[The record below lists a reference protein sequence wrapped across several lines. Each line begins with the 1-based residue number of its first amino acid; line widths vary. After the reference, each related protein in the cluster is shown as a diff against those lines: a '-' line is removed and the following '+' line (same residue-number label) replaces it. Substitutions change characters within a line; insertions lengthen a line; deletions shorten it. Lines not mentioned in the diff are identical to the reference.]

1 MTRQNCFVGRRLG
14 LESLEGR
21 LLMAANPF
29 GNVQVTVAGGDLI
42 LTGDN
47 LQHDVQIVQTMV
59 QGTPVPGSYF
69 VAPRNGTTINGS
81 TTGQYFINVTHDIR
95 ATLGTNNDR
104 LLLGNGSSND
114 NFIVPN
120 DLFIDTKGGADVV
133 TIDRIAVRDDAT
145 ILTGDGNDSV
155 RFKGSVGAK
164 KADDG
169 ANDLTIDTG
178 ARPDNV
184 VIQDSFV
191 RRNLSVSTGKDSFAD
206 VVDIYF
212 TEIGNNTTITTAG
225 GGDIVDIA
233 DTTFDNDLTVNTGSG
248 NDSVSLNRCEVDE
261 LFANLGLD
269 IDGLKLK
276 DTSGR
281 RATLNGGGG
290 ARHTLANQ
298 QRFS

>member
-81 TTGQYFINVTHDIR
+81 TTGQYFIKVTHDIR

-120 DLFIDTKGGADVV
+120 DLFIDTKGG
-133 TIDRIAVRDDAT
+133 
-145 ILTGDGNDSV
+145 
-155 RFKGSVGAK
+155 
-164 KADDG
+164 
-169 ANDLTIDTG
+169 
-178 ARPDNV
+178 
-184 VIQDSFV
+184 
-191 RRNLSVSTGKDSFAD
+191 
-206 VVDIYF
+206 
-212 TEIGNNTTITTAG
+212 
-225 GGDIVDIA
+225 DIVRHRREPEG
-233 DTTFDNDLTVNTGSG
+233 GS
-248 NDSVSLNRCEVDE
+248 E
-261 LFANLGLD
+261 A
-269 IDGLKLK
+269 K
-276 DTSGR
+276 
-281 RATLNGGGG
+281 
-290 ARHTLANQ
+290 
-298 QRFS
+298 